1 MFQNLKME
9 KMTGPSLMFNAM
21 KIKIENT
28 NNMIKKIN
36 LFTLK

>member
-1 MFQNLKME
+1 ME
-9 KMTGPSLMFNAM
+9 KMTGPSLMSNAM

-36 LFTLK
+36 FFTLK